1 MTVVDPRVAKAL
13 GTQLE
18 RWRGALEQGARR
30 VGWKIGLNIPEVQAR
45 LGLEEPVIG
54 HLTSATQLEP
64 GGSYGAGDA
73 VALMAE
79 PEVAL
84 ELGRDVAPDA
94 GPDEA
99 AEAIA
104 GYGAAIELVDVG
116 RPPADLES
124 IVAENVFHR
133 AFLIGPTEPG
143 APDGAAVEVSVGG
156 EQRAASVV
164 EEDFP
169 ATVRLV
175 ARLLGSVGERL
186 QAGDWIIAG
195 SLTEQVPVADGDDL
209 SVELGPLGRVSV
221 SVA

>member
-1 MTVVDPRVAKAL
+1 MTAVDARVAQAL
-13 GTQLE
+13 GTQLD
-18 RWRGALEQGARR
+18 RWRGALDAGAQR
-30 VGWKIGLNIPEVQAR
+30 VGWKIGLNIPEIQAR

-64 GGSYGAGDA
+64 DGSYAAGDA

-84 ELGRDVAPDA
+84 ELGQDVSADA
-94 GPDEA
+94 GTEDA

-104 GYGAAIELVDVG
+104 GYAAGIELVDVG
-116 RPPADLES
+116 RPPTDLES

-133 AFLIGPTEPG
+133 AFALGALRPG
-143 APDGAAVEVSVGG
+143 SPDGASVTVSVGG
-156 EQRAASVV
+156 EQRAGATVA
-164 EEDFP
+164 EDFP

-195 SLTEQVPVADGDDL
+195 SLTEQVPVVAGDDL
-209 SVELGPLGRVSV
+209 SVDLGPLGGLSV